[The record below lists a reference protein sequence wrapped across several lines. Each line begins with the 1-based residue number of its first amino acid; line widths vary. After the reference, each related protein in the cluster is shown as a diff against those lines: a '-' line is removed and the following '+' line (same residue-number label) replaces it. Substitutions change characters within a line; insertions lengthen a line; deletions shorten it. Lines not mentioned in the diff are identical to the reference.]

1 MKYVSQ
7 WYRQVMGLSPRKK
20 KILLIC
26 LWCVAPIE
34 MGIITGAFYLGKR
47 LHQKNTEFSTNLL
60 SL

>member
-47 LHQKNTEFSTNLL
+47 LHQKSIEFPTQISH
-60 SL
+60 